1 MTDDS
6 RSERPGQNREPDRR
20 SVSAQG
26 VFNRGPAPAK
36 QADSD
41 TADAADGT
49 AAANAADGTAAADAA
64 DETGRNDTA
73 TDGGTSSERTSEAAT
88 DNVTAQGVFDRGGY
102 LTD

>member
-6 RSERPGQNREPDRR
+6 RSERPGQKREPDRR

-41 TADAADGT
+41 PANAADRSTAADAADG
-49 AAANAADGTAAADAA
+49 NAPADAA

-73 TDGGTSSERTSEAAT
+73 TDGGTPSGRTSEAAT

>member
-41 TADAADGT
+41 
-49 AAANAADGTAAADAA
+49 AANAADGTAAADAA